1 MSFRLESDVL
11 DKLRKVAENQKV
23 SLNVIANRVFSRY
36 VEWDMFQP
44 MVDMVPVAKPIIN
57 ALFQKLA
64 KDETV
69 ELAQKIGHK
78 TVSDIAT
85 FMKGSMDI
93 DSFVSWFETRII
105 MSDFDM
111 NHTENGNKQTY
122 IIKHDLGYNW
132 SLYHM
137 TVLELIFHDLFEKKI
152 ESEIND
158 SMMQFS
164 FEK

>member
-1 MSFRLESDVL
+1 MSFRLEGNVL

-36 VEWDMFQP
+36 VEWDMYQP

-57 ALFQKLA
+57 ALFQKLTE
-64 KDETV
+64 DETV
-69 ELAQKIGHK
+69 ELATKIGQK

-93 DSFVSWFETRII
+93 DSFVSWFETRMN
-105 MSDFDM
+105 MSAFEM
-111 NHTENGNKQTY
+111 NHTVKESNHTY

-132 SLYHM
+132 SLYHK

-152 ESEIND
+152 ASEINEN
-158 SMMQFS
+158 MMRFS